1 MFLFCRKSCRHYRSV
16 MWDTRTPGDYAL
28 LCGVYV
34 IQNKQN
40 KNNKKQQT
48 SFLIIAA
55 CDHLLLCESVA
66 GSKPQGC
73 HLVHRSH
80 DQMLAPS
87 GASGSRIDSRM
98 LNNFQSN
105 FHTEQ
110 NKGPMVCLEGEEKKD
125 SVFGSILCCYS
136 GGKQTGSI
144 LDAPLHYTCYIHGEK
159 KFNFI
164 NLYIYTHVLLYG
176 DKENDNVF
184 TYLHNVLFQ

>member
-1 MFLFCRKSCRHYRSV
+1 

-80 DQMLAPS
+80 DQMLAPA

-144 LDAPLHYTCYIHGEK
+144 LDAPLHYKCYIHGEK